1 MARSRGIFR
10 RKAAPGQGEIEP
22 MRIGDM
28 LPAAPEQSAREVA
41 DRVRTIVEAAER
53 NAEEI
58 ERFAH
63 ADAERIRAEAAA
75 EGQAHIERV
84 RAATADIERRAAA
97 LEEAMGEII
106 SGLGR
111 GAAQLDRELDRVSD
125 DDAAA
130 PPAELSPSSES
141 EPADGPDEGQS
152 PSSNGPA
159 KPDRDHDGARLVA
172 LNAALDGRSRE
183 DAAHELGAHYPDLDA
198 DALLDEVYSA
208 FGGAETP
215 ADAPS

>member
-1 MARSRGIFR
+1 
-10 RKAAPGQGEIEP
+10 

-141 EPADGPDEGQS
+141 EPTPTPDEGRS
-152 PSSNGPA
+152 PCQ
-159 KPDRDHDGARLVA
+159 
-172 LNAALDGRSRE
+172 
-183 DAAHELGAHYPDLDA
+183 
-198 DALLDEVYSA
+198 
-208 FGGAETP
+208 
-215 ADAPS
+215 

>member
-22 MRIGDM
+22 VRVGDM

-41 DRVRTIVEAAER
+41 DRVRAIVDAAER

-84 RAATADIERRAAA
+84 RASTAAIEQRAAA
-97 LEEAMGEII
+97 LQEAMGEII

-111 GAAQLDRELDRVSD
+111 GAAQLDRELDQLSVT
-125 DDAAA
+125 DAAQ
-130 PPAELSPSSES
+130 PPAELAASLDEEQPPS
-141 EPADGPDEGQS
+141 EPEQPEQS
-152 PSSNGPA
+152 EQPES
-159 KPDRDHDGARLVA
+159 DLDGARLVA
-172 LNAALDGRSRE
+172 LNAALEGRSRE
-183 DAAHELGAHYPDLDA
+183 DAATELGEHYPGVDLA
-198 DALLDEVYSA
+198 AMLDDVYA
-208 FGGAETP
+208 EFGAAETP
-215 ADAPS
+215 ADASS